1 MIGVLYHAYSEEDI
15 KAEKQPILKEKII
28 DYIYNTLYEFNV
40 YREVSIGPQTFKYY
54 FYKGI
59 IEQADYYF
67 SALPYNNAIKLITE
81 DIEILKEKYGR

>member
-15 KAEKQPILKEKII
+15 KAEKQPVLKEKII

-54 FYKGI
+54 F
-59 IEQADYYF
+59 
-67 SALPYNNAIKLITE
+67 L
-81 DIEILKEKYGR
+81 